1 MKFYRK
7 ILIVVIFILFL
18 YLFLRLFHKTGFL
31 SEGFDIQEAKD
42 EATVKTKN
50 LPKPKIQSIANIN
63 QQVTPIAG
71 SVVSTLSPASAFN
84 TSMRPFSST
93 PPSSI
98 TSTSVPLTT
107 TLSSIRSTS
116 SPTTTK
122 LSSIMPTRSNG
133 VKENFYSPPEN
144 TNNSWML
151 PKSSMPLTQYCIK
164 SSYNTA
170 ISGDYVSEEMLSNVL
185 AQGCRFIDFEVF
197 YDKVTAS
204 PFVAYTTDPSY
215 NTINTKNKIILDTI
229 LSRSVRDGFTKAPN
243 VLDPLL
249 IQLRIKSNDI
259 NVYRSVAK
267 SVKYALGE
275 KLYTKQITEKTTLDD
290 VMGKVILIVDKTLNL
305 SWKQNSACISDP
317 NCYDLS
323 AFCNIESGSEL
334 MRIERYD
341 DLAKQ
346 TTIPPHIMND
356 NMNTDVKLIR
366 IVEPD
371 LTTITNNKVIKN
383 PAFKDYVTKY
393 GAQIVT
399 YNYNNQD
406 QGLNDYE
413 NFFSEIGF
421 AFVPISSAIQYFKQ

>member
-18 YLFLRLFHKTGFL
+18 YLFLRLFHKTGIL

-42 EATVKTKN
+42 EASLKIKN

-71 SVVSTLSPASAFN
+71 SVVSTLSPASTFN

-93 PPSSI
+93 PLSSI
-98 TSTSVPLTT
+98 TSTGGPSTTMRSSITT
-107 TLSSIRSTS
+107 TRSS
-116 SPTTTK
+116 
-122 LSSIMPTRSNG
+122 G
-133 VKENFYSPPEN
+133 VKENFYAPPDD

-151 PKSSMPLTQYCIK
+151 PKSSMPLIQYCIK

-170 ISGDYVSEEMLSNVL
+170 ISGDYVSEEMLSGVL

-197 YDKVTAS
+197 YDKVSDS

-215 NTINTKNKIILDTI
+215 TTINTKNKIILDTL
-229 LSRSVRDGFTKAPN
+229 LSRSIRDGFTKAPN

-371 LTTITNNKVIKN
+371 LTTIANNKVIKN
-383 PAFKDYVTKY
+383 PAFKDYVTNY

-406 QGLNDYE
+406 QGLKDYE